1 MTPAQIK
8 DLYDRKAAALARRP
22 PLGRNAGQARLR
34 LLDGLTCQTDHGD
47 RSFPVDL
54 GPADGG
60 DGRAPHPGQ
69 LMRASVGACLAMGYR
84 IWAAR
89 LDVALDG
96 VELEVTCEFDA
107 RGQLGVDAAVP
118 VGWQTLHIAVTLVS
132 AAPEADLR
140 HLFAHVQHLS
150 PMLANLAPHIRQS
163 FELTIVRPF
172 AAASTVAAA
181 VAGKSSAT

>member
-1 MTPAQIK
+1 MTTAQIK

-22 PLGRNAGQARLR
+22 ALGRSAGQARIR
-34 LLDGLTCQTDHGD
+34 LLDGFTCQTDHGD

-54 GPADGG
+54 GPDDGG
-60 DGRAPHPGQ
+60 DDHAPHPGQ

-89 LDVALDG
+89 MDVPLDG

-107 RGQLGVDAAVP
+107 RGQLGVDAAVAI
-118 VGWQTLHIAVTLVS
+118 GWQTLHIAVTLVS
-132 AAPEADLR
+132 AAPEAELR
-140 HLFAHVQHLS
+140 HLFAHANHLS

-163 FELTIVRPF
+163 FALTIVRPRPSTTTTVAT
-172 AAASTVAAA
+172 AAASTPRV
-181 VAGKSSAT
+181 